1 MILSCNHICKS
12 YGVDIILDD
21 CSFFINDNE
30 KAAIVG
36 NNGAGKSTIM
46 KIIMGES
53 NADSGNVIIGKDK
66 TIGYLAQYQ
75 DLSSHNSI
83 YEEVKSVKQNIIDME
98 QKLMDYEQQMSVVSG
113 DELSKLMNSYTN
125 LEHTFQLLNGYS
137 YKSEIEGVIKGLG
150 FTGED
155 FNKPVATLSGGQK
168 TRVALCKLLLEK
180 PDIIMLDEPT
190 NHLDLNSIKWLET
203 YLLNY
208 NGAVLIIAHDRYFL
222 DKIVTKVVEIENH
235 KSHVN
240 EGNYSAFAAKKK
252 QLREAQMNLYLKQ
265 QSEIKHQEEVI
276 AKLRSYK
283 QEKFYKRAESR
294 EKALSK
300 MDVIEKPTE
309 LQDNMTISLEPDVV
323 SGNDVLTVTGLTKSF
338 TTTLFSNLD
347 FEIKRGEH
355 VALIGDNGTGK
366 TTILKIIN
374 GLVDADAG
382 VIKLG
387 TNVHIGYYDQEHH
400 NLSDENTLFEEI
412 SNAYPDM
419 NNTKIRNTLAAFM
432 FTGDDVFKR
441 VSDLSGGEK
450 GRLSLAKLMLS
461 EANLIILDEPTNHL
475 DMTSKGILENAIN
488 NYTGTVLYV
497 SHDRYFINQTAQRI
511 LELTNTKLINYLGN
525 YDYYEEKRE
534 QLTATFAPEVVAQ
547 KEKKAVSDNKQD
559 YLERKA
565 EAARIRKLKN
575 DISKVEEKIKK
586 YEDRLNELDDLV
598 ADPEIA
604 TNSAKLN
611 EISKEQNDI
620 SEKLDE
626 LMEEWEVLSD
636 QL

>member
-1 MILSCNHICKS
+1 MILSCNHISKS
-12 YGVDIILDD
+12 YGTDTILND
-21 CSFFINDNE
+21 CSFFINENE

-46 KIIMGES
+46 KIIMEEV
-53 NADSGNVIIGKDK
+53 NADEGTVIVGKDK
-66 TIGYLAQYQ
+66 SIGYLAQYQ

-83 YEEVKSVKQNIIDME
+83 YDEVKSVKKDLIDME
-98 QKLMDYEQQMSVVSG
+98 SRLVAYEKQMSHMEG
-113 DELSKLMNSYTN
+113 DALSELMETYTN
-125 LEHTFQLLNGYS
+125 LEHHFQLLNGYS

-150 FTGED
+150 FTEED
-155 FNKPVATLSGGQK
+155 FTKQVGTLSGGQK

-208 NGAVLIIAHDRYFL
+208 HGAVLIIAHDRYFL
-222 DKIVTKVVEIENH
+222 DKIVTKIIEVENH
-235 KSHVN
+235 KCHVYH
-240 EGNYSAFAAKKK
+240 GNYSAFAAKK
-252 QLREAQMNLYLKQ
+252 QEMREAQMNLYLKQ

-294 EKALSK
+294 EKKLQKMDYIDKPTVFEDSMTITLQPNIVSGKDVLSVKNLSK
-300 MDVIEKPTE
+300 SY
-309 LQDNMTISLEPDVV
+309 DN
-323 SGNDVLTVTGLTKSF
+323 
-338 TTTLFSNLD
+338 TLFTDLN

-374 GLVDADAG
+374 DLVEADTG
-382 VIKLG
+382 TIKLG
-387 TNVHIGYYDQEHH
+387 CNVHIGYYDQEHH
-400 NLSDENTLFEEI
+400 NLSDENTLFQEI
-412 SNAYPDM
+412 ADTYPDM
-419 NNTKIRNTLAAFM
+419 TNTKIRNTLAAFM
-432 FTGDDVFKR
+432 FTEDDVFKR

-475 DMTSKGILENAIN
+475 DMTSKEILENAIN

-497 SHDRYFINQTAQRI
+497 SHDRYFINQTAHRI

-525 YDYYEEKRE
+525 YDYYEEKKE
-534 QLTATFAPEVVAQ
+534 ELTAVFAPEAI
-547 KEKKAVSDNKQD
+547 KEKETKAVSSNKQD

-575 DISKVEEKIKK
+575 DILKVEEIIRKHEK
-586 YEDRLNELDDLV
+586 RLKELDELI

-611 EISKEQNDI
+611 EISKEQSEIN
-620 SEKLDE
+620 EKLDDC
-626 LMEEWEVLSD
+626 MQEWEALSD

>member
-1 MILSCNHICKS
+1 MILSCNHISKS
-12 YGVDIILDD
+12 YGVETILND

-46 KIIMGES
+46 KIIMGELS
-53 NADSGNVIIGKDK
+53 PDDGNVIIGKDK

-75 DLSSHNSI
+75 DLGSDTTI
-83 YEEVKSVKQNIIDME
+83 YEEVKSVKQNLIDME
-98 QKLMDYEQQMSVVSG
+98 QKLLEYEKEMAKVSG
-113 DELSKLMNSYTN
+113 DELSKLIETYTN
-125 LEHTFQLLNGYS
+125 LEHRFQLLNGYS

-150 FTGED
+150 FTEND
-155 FNKPVATLSGGQK
+155 FNKSVGNLSGGQK

-222 DKIVTKVVEIENH
+222 DKIVSKVIEIENH
-235 KSHVN
+235 KAHVYS
-240 EGNYSAFAAKKK
+240 GNYSDFAVKK
-252 QLREAQMNLYLKQ
+252 QELRVATMNAYLKQ

-294 EKALSK
+294 EKQLEK
-300 MDVIEKPTE
+300 MDLIEKPEE
-309 LQDNMTISLEPDVV
+309 LKNNMTIKLEPDIV
-323 SGNDVLTVTGLTKSF
+323 SGNDVLSVENLEKSYN
-338 TTTLFSNLD
+338 TLLFKNIS

-355 VALIGDNGTGK
+355 VAIIGDNGTGK

-374 GLVDADAG
+374 GLVDADSG
-382 VIKLG
+382 MIKLG
-387 TNVHIGYYDQEHH
+387 TNVHIGYYDQEQH
-400 NLSDENTLFEEI
+400 NLTDENTLFEEI
-412 SNAYPDM
+412 ANSYPNM
-419 NNTKIRNTLAAFM
+419 TNTKIRNTLAAFM
-432 FTGDDVFKR
+432 FTGEDVFKR

-475 DMTSKGILENAIN
+475 DMASKEILENAIN

-497 SHDRYFINQTAQRI
+497 SHDRYFINQTASRI

-525 YDYYEEKRE
+525 YDYYEEKKE
-534 QLTATFAPEVVAQ
+534 ELTATFAP
-547 KEKKAVSDNKQD
+547 KEEKAKAEKTTSSNKQD

-565 EAARIRKLKN
+565 EATRIRKLKN

-586 YEDRLNELDDLV
+586 YEDRLNELDEMV
-598 ADPEIA
+598 ADPSVS

-611 EISKEQNDI
+611 EIGKEQNEI
-620 SEKLDE
+620 SDKLDK
-626 LMEEWEVLSD
+626 LMEEWEILSD